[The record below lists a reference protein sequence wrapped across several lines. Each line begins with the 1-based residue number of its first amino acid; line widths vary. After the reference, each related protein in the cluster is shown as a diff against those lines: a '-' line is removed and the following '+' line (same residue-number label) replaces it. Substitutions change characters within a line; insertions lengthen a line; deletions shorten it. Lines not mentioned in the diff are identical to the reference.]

1 MQFYEVCVL
10 PTEETLDYLRRVTQS
25 SSLIFDFQ
33 NMYVSLNV
41 STEDTMKIDPD
52 ALYTATPVSLERVY
66 EPATDGTQLVLMF
79 DSPSMTERHL
89 ELRGEA
95 PNPLHR
101 SYYPHMKMMDYLPQ
115 IRRHHTAQIN
125 SYTDTLIRDGF
136 TFTFEGEFPYS
147 YDSDRAPD
155 MALYQMLDTRVA
167 QAVSR
172 YTGYTGL

>member
-10 PTEETLDYLRRVTQS
+10 PTKETLDYLRRVTQS
-25 SSLIFDFQ
+25 SSLTFDFE

-41 STEDTMKIDPD
+41 SVEDTMKPNPN
-52 ALYTATPVSLERVY
+52 AFYTATAVSLERVY
-66 EPATDGTQLVLMF
+66 EPATDATQLVLLF

-95 PNPLHR
+95 PNPLHQ
-101 SYYPHMKMMDYLPQ
+101 SYYPHLKMMDYLPQ

-125 SYTDTLIRDGF
+125 SYGDTFIRDGF
-136 TFTFEGEFPYS
+136 VFTFEGEFPYS

-155 MALYQMLDTRVA
+155 MALYQLLDTRA
-167 QAVSR
+167 MQAISH